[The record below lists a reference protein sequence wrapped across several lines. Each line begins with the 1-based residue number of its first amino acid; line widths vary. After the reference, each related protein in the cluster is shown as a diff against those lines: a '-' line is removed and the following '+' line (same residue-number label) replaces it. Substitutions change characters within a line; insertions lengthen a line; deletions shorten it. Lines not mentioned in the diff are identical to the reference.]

1 MAKYVIQWTNRDSDL
16 AGAKRLLD
24 LFSKWTPAA
33 ADIQQFVSRIDGTG
47 GFSIVETD
55 NPANVLRDVS
65 KFAEFLEFDVYPVI
79 DIGDAVPIFNEAID
93 YAESIP

>member
-1 MAKYVIQWTNRDSDL
+1 MAKYVIQWTNKDTDL

-33 ADIQQFVSRIDGTG
+33 ADILQFVSKIDGRG

-55 NPANVLRDVS
+55 NPANVLRDVT
-65 KFAEFLEFDVYPVI
+65 KFSEFLEFEVYPVM

-93 YAESIP
+93 YVESIP